1 MKLSTM
7 LIIGT
12 FGIFLIFGV
21 YGYYSFSISI
31 QEVNKLLTTRNEG
44 FAFNMMQDLDE
55 YIDKRIEDFRQL
67 TKLPIIQESLM
78 KSNQEFLHRQQVQ
91 KIMKEQDP
99 LTNIENQPFISP
111 TVNTELISEL
121 TDVIDFYKSE
131 YDYDV
136 ISELYITNIYGA
148 NVVLDSETSDYRH
161 DDEKWWQEAKAK
173 GTYIGET
180 EYDEKLGNYIITIG
194 LRIDDQN
201 REFLGVLRVS
211 LTLNDLIHEF
221 INDAEILNLQNRSIL
236 LINEKGQTIYSNG
249 IQDFRETKAVTYFD
263 LIQSLKD
270 VGTVNISDNPDDP
283 IFISYAK
290 STGYKQFEGFGW
302 TSIVD
307 QSNSSFTEEFV
318 DLKNSFLV
326 ISILGMVS
334 SVMIGL
340 ILSYFISNPLRL
352 LSKMAKQFSGG
363 DFDSNFKG
371 SKIMEINMIGNSFN
385 SMGQSLKKLIETEKK
400 LAESH
405 AMMKNERLGAIG
417 QLSASMAHDLKN
429 PLATIKTSAT
439 IIQKQVINT
448 DPEIEKAMQRMDR
461 AIFRMSHQID
471 DVLNFVRITPLNLS
485 EKRITDIINESIDLL
500 EIPNNIK
507 LKIIDSD
514 FTILCDVKKLE
525 IVFTNIILNAIQAI
539 GKVEGQIDIK
549 SQVIDDNIKIEI
561 SDSGPKIPSEILDK
575 VFEPLFTTKE
585 KGTGLG
591 LSSCK
596 NIIEQH
602 GGTISAHNNPT
613 TFTIIL
619 PKKTKN
625 Q

>member
-1 MKLSTM
+1 M

-67 TKLPIIQESLM
+67 VKIPIIQESLI

-111 TVNTELISEL
+111 AINTELISEL
-121 TDVIDFYKSE
+121 TDVINFYKSE

-148 NVVLDSETSDYRH
+148 NVAIYSETSDYRH
-161 DDEKWWQEAKAK
+161 DDEKWWQESKSK

-180 EYDEKLGNYIITIG
+180 EYDEKSGNYIITIG
-194 LRIDDQN
+194 LRIDDEN
-201 REFLGVLRVS
+201 KEFLGVLRVS

-221 INDAEILNLQNRSIL
+221 INDAEILNVQNRSII

-249 IQDFRETKAVTYFD
+249 IQDFRKSQPVPYFD
-263 LIQSLKD
+263 LIQPLKD
-270 VGTVNISDNPDDP
+270 VGTINISDNPDEP

-302 TSIVD
+302 ASIIN
-307 QSNSSFTEEFV
+307 QSSSSFTAEFV

-326 ISILGMVS
+326 ISILGMIS

-340 ILSYFISNPLRL
+340 ILAYFISNPLL
-352 LSKMAKQFSGG
+352 KLSKMAKQFSGG
-363 DFDSNFKG
+363 DFNANFKD
-371 SKIMEINMIGNSFN
+371 SKIMEINMIGDSFN

-439 IIQKQVINT
+439 IIQKQAINV

-471 DVLNFVRITPLNLS
+471 DVLNFVRTTPLNLS
-485 EKRITDIINESIDLL
+485 EKRIKDIINESIDSL

-507 LKIIDSD
+507 FKMIDSD
-514 FTILCDVKKLE
+514 FTILCDAKKLE

-539 GKVEGQIDIK
+539 GKAEGRIDIK
-549 SQVIDDNIKIEI
+549 SQNIDDSIKIEI
-561 SDSGPKIPSEILDK
+561 SDSGPKIPSEILNK

-613 TFTIIL
+613 TFTIVL
-619 PKKTKN
+619 PKKIKN

>member
-1 MKLSTM
+1 M

-67 TKLPIIQESLM
+67 TKLPVIQESLM

-111 TVNTELISEL
+111 TMNTELISEL

-136 ISELYITNIYGA
+136 VSELYITNIYGA
-148 NVVLDSETSDYRH
+148 NVAIDTGTSNYRH
-161 DDEKWWQEAKAK
+161 DDEKWWQEAKSK

-180 EYDEKLGNYIITIG
+180 EYDEKSKNYITAIG
-194 LRIDDQN
+194 LRIDDEHG
-201 REFLGVLRVS
+201 EFLGILRVS

-221 INDAEILNLQNRSIL
+221 INDAEILNVQNRSIL

-249 IQDFRETKAVTYFD
+249 IQDFRESQAVPYFD
-263 LIQSLKD
+263 LIQPLRD
-270 VGTVNISDNPDDP
+270 VGTINISDNPDEP

-307 QSNSSFTEEFV
+307 QSSSSFTAEFV

-439 IIQKQVINT
+439 IIQKQVNNA

-471 DVLNFVRITPLNLS
+471 DVLNFVRTTPLNLS
-485 EKRITDIINESIDLL
+485 EKRISDIINESIDSL

-507 LKIIDSD
+507 LKITDSD
-514 FTILCDVKKLE
+514 FTISCDAKKLE
-525 IVFTNIILNAIQAI
+525 TVFTNIILNA
-539 GKVEGQIDIK
+539 
-549 SQVIDDNIKIEI
+549 
-561 SDSGPKIPSEILDK
+561 
-575 VFEPLFTTKE
+575 
-585 KGTGLG
+585 
-591 LSSCK
+591 
-596 NIIEQH
+596 
-602 GGTISAHNNPT
+602 
-613 TFTIIL
+613 
-619 PKKTKN
+619 
-625 Q
+625 

>member
-1 MKLSTM
+1 M

-55 YIDKRIEDFRQL
+55 YIDKRIEDFRDL
-67 TKLPIIQESLM
+67 AKLPIIQESLM

-99 LTNIENQPFISP
+99 LTNIEEQPFISP
-111 TVNTELISEL
+111 TFNSELISEL
-121 TDVIDFYKSE
+121 ADVINFYKSE

-136 ISELYITNIYGA
+136 VSELYITNIYGA
-148 NVVLDSETSDYRH
+148 NVAIDSISSNYRH
-161 DDEKWWQEAKAK
+161 DEEKWWQDAKSK

-180 EYDEKLGNYIITIG
+180 EYDEKSGNHITTIG
-194 LRIDDQN
+194 LRVDDEN
-201 REFLGVLRVS
+201 GEFLGVLRVS
-211 LTLNDLIHEF
+211 LTLIDLIHEF
-221 INDAEILNLQNRSIL
+221 INDAEILNVQNRSIL
-236 LINEKGQTIYSNG
+236 LINEKGQIIYSNG
-249 IQDFRETKAVTYFD
+249 IQDFRESKAVQYFD
-263 LIQSLKD
+263 SIQPLNN
-270 VGTVNISDNPDDP
+270 VGTVNISENPDEP
-283 IFISYAK
+283 VFISYAK

-302 TSIVD
+302 TSVVD
-307 QSNSSFTEEFV
+307 QSSSSFTEEFV

-326 ISILGMVS
+326 ISTLGMIS

-363 DFDSNFKG
+363 DFNSNFKG
-371 SKIMEINMIGNSFN
+371 SKIMEINMIGNSLN

-429 PLATIKTSAT
+429 PLATIKTSAI
-439 IIQKQVINT
+439 IIQKQTINK

-471 DVLNFVRITPLNLS
+471 DVLNFVRMTPLNLS
-485 EKRITDIINESIDLL
+485 EKKISEIINDSIDSL
-500 EIPNNIK
+500 EILNNIK
-507 LKIIDSD
+507 LKIQDSD
-514 FTILCDVKKLE
+514 FIILCDVKKLE
-525 IVFTNIILNAIQAI
+525 TVFINIILNAIQAI
-539 GKVEGQIDIK
+539 GNLEGNINIK
-549 SQVIDDNIKIEI
+549 SKSNNESVEIEI
-561 SDSGPKIPSEILDK
+561 SDSGPKIPSEILEK

-591 LSSCK
+591 LSSCR

-602 GGTISAHNNPT
+602 GGTISAKNNPT

-619 PKKTKN
+619 PKKIKN

>member
-1 MKLSTM
+1 M
-7 LIIGT
+7 LILGT

-55 YIDKRIEDFRQL
+55 YIDKRIEDFKQL
-67 TKLPIIQESLM
+67 TKLPVIQESLNT
-78 KSNQEFLHRQQVQ
+78 SNQDFFHRQQVQ
-91 KIMKEQDP
+91 KIMKEQDH
-99 LTNIENQPFISP
+99 LTNIENQPFISQK
-111 TVNTELISEL
+111 VNAELISEL

-136 ISELYITNIYGA
+136 VSELYITNIYGA
-148 NVVLDSETSDYRH
+148 DVAIDSETSDYRH
-161 DDEKWWQEAKAK
+161 DDETWWQESKSN
-173 GTYIGET
+173 GFYIGNT
-180 EYDEKLGNYIITIG
+180 EYDEVSKNYIITLG
-194 LRIDDQN
+194 LRIDDESG
-201 REFLGVLRVS
+201 EFIGILRAS

-221 INDAEILNLQNRSIL
+221 INDAEILNIQNRKIL
-236 LINEKGQTIYSNG
+236 LINEKGQVIYSNG
-249 IQDFRETKAVTYFD
+249 IQDFRETQAVPYFD
-263 LIQSLKD
+263 LIQSMKD
-270 VGTVNISDNPDDP
+270 VGTINISNNQDDP

-302 TSIVD
+302 TSIVN
-307 QSNSSFTEEFV
+307 QANSSFTAEFV

-326 ISILGMVS
+326 ISALGMIS

-340 ILSYFISNPLRL
+340 ILSYFISNPLRV
-352 LSKMAKQFSGG
+352 LSKMARQFSGG
-363 DFDSNFKG
+363 NFNTNFNG
-371 SKIMEINMIGNSFN
+371 SKISEINMIGNSFN
-385 SMGQSLKKLIETEKK
+385 SMGESLKKLIETEKK

-405 AMMKNERLGAIG
+405 AKMKNERLGAIG

-439 IIQKQVINT
+439 IIQKQTINA

-485 EKRITDIINESIDLL
+485 EKKLSEIIDDSIDSL
-500 EIPNNIK
+500 EIPSNIK
-507 LKIIDSD
+507 LKIHDSD
-514 FTILCDVKKLE
+514 FAILCDVKKLE
-525 IVFTNIILNAIQAI
+525 TVFTNIILNAIQAI
-539 GKVEGQIDIK
+539 GNLEGSIDIK
-549 SQVIDDNIKIEI
+549 SKSNKENIEIEI
-561 SDSGPKIPSEILDK
+561 SDSGPKIPSEILEK

-591 LSSCK
+591 LSSCR
-596 NIIEQH
+596 NIVEQH
-602 GGTISAHNNPT
+602 GGSISVKNNPT

-619 PKKTKN
+619 PKEIKN